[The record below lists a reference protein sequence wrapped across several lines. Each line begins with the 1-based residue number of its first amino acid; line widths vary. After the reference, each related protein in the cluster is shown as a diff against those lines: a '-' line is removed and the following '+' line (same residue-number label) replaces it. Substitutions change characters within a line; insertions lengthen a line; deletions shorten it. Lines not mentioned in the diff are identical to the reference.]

1 MIKKYSIA
9 AVAAASAL
17 LTAAC
22 SAGGGAGPLVSGSN
36 KGEKACAPAP
46 SKIASEAVP
55 AWNSPVGFTG
65 AWYYNPTASPV
76 TVESVSLIGAHNLVL
91 HKTIVYQTRRE
102 QNQLAPVNG
111 WPAVSLGSDP
121 ASWARRQ
128 PVPGAVI
135 APDPPNAGD
144 TSHNAYQVVVDVTAK
159 TPAGGYAIGQE
170 VTYRQGNAEYT
181 IRSYS
186 GYAISPPGGPMAG
199 TRCQAYWNAISTAW
213 QSS

>member
-1 MIKKYSIA
+1 MIKYSIA

-22 SAGGGAGPLVSGSN
+22 SAGGGAGPLVAQSN
-36 KGEKACAPAP
+36 KAAKSCAPAP
-46 SKIASEAVP
+46 NKVASDAIP

-65 AWYYNPTASPV
+65 ALYYNPTASPV

-91 HKTIVYQTRRE
+91 HKAIVYQTRRE
-102 QNQLAPVNG
+102 QNQLAPANG
-111 WPAVSLGSDP
+111 WPAISLGSDQ

-135 APDPPNAGD
+135 DPDPPNAGD
-144 TSHNAYQVVVDVTAK
+144 NSHNSYQVVVDVTAK

-170 VTYRQGNAEYT
+170 VSYRQGSTVYT
-181 IRSYS
+181 VRDYS
-186 GYAISPPGGPMAG
+186 GYAISPPGGPMSG

>member
-1 MIKKYSIA
+1 MIKYSIA

-22 SAGGGAGPLVSGSN
+22 SAGGGAGPLVTGSN
-36 KGEKACAPAP
+36 KASKACTPAP
-46 SKIASEAVP
+46 NKSAADAIPS
-55 AWNSPVGFTG
+55 WNSPVGFTD
-65 AWYYNPTASPV
+65 ALYYNSSASPV
-76 TVESVSLIGAHNLVL
+76 TVESVSLIGAHNLIL
-91 HKTIVYQTRRE
+91 HKAIVYQTRRG
-102 QNQLAPVNG
+102 QDQLTPVNG
-111 WPAVSLGSDP
+111 WPAISLGSDRV
-121 ASWARRQ
+121 SWARRQ

-135 APDPPNAGD
+135 DPDPPNAGD
-144 TSHNAYQVVVDVTAK
+144 ASHNDYQIAVEVTAK

-181 IRSYS
+181 IRNYS

-213 QSS
+213 HNS